1 MRPIL
6 IHHVHLTSQAEHK
19 RGQVSTF
26 TAKGCLN
33 LKPNGILLK
42 SSLKERRL
50 GNPGVGGWVGASAVG
65 VGGVRWGWGR
75 RAVILLHS
83 CQNWQFSFVF
93 CEFTLGMA

>member
-65 VGGVRWGWGR
+65 VGGCGGGGGGGLSSCYTPARTGSSALCSVS
-75 RAVILLHS
+75 LH
-83 CQNWQFSFVF
+83 
-93 CEFTLGMA
+93 